1 MFLTSAVSFER
12 PVPSKLTDPQKVKEE
27 ALRYMEN
34 WPREIQECIN
44 MTPLECLN
52 RTMLKD
58 RWSIP
63 LVTPQQTSLGIT
75 LAGDAAHP
83 MTPNLGQGG
92 CTALEDSIVLTR
104 KLTEALRSSSSS
116 NSTGS
121 NSEDMFSELDKG
133 RIGAA
138 LTEYES
144 ERWTRTF
151 RLTLKSYVFGT
162 LLAIDNSL
170 ICFVR
175 NNIALPIV
183 FRASV
188 VLGSSKYDCGTLPPP
203 L

>member
-1 MFLTSAVSFER
+1 MSSER
-12 PVPSKLTDPQKVKEE
+12 PVPSKITDPQKVKEE
-27 ALRYMEN
+27 ALRYMKN
-34 WPREIQECIN
+34 WPSDIQECIN

-52 RTMLKD
+52 RSTIKD

-83 MTPNLGQGG
+83 MTPNLAQGG

-116 NSTGS
+116 NSDF
-121 NSEDMFSELDKG
+121 NSDDTFSELDKR
-133 RIGAA
+133 RIGDA
-138 LTEYES
+138 LTEYEA
-144 ERWTRTF
+144 ERWVRTF

-162 LLAIDNSL
+162 LLALDNSL
-170 ICFVR
+170 ICFLR
-175 NNIALPIV
+175 NNIALPIA

-188 VLGSSKYDCGTLPPP
+188 VLGSSKFDCGTLPPP